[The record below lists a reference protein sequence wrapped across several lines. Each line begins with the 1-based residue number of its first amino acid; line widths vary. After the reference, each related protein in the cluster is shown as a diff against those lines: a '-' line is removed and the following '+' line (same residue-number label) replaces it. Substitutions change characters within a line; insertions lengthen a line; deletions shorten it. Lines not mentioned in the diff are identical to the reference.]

1 MYINLKER
9 FMQLQGEFDANAN
22 LEAARIFDLVHKE
35 LLEKVESNVC
45 NDCVAFSYTED
56 ITLTVIRILRPL
68 CEEYGITMILND
80 YGEYIFGVG
89 NGR

>member
-22 LEAARIFDLVHKE
+22 LEAARIFNLVHKE

-45 NDCVAFSYTED
+45 NDCVVFSYTED

-68 CEEYGITMILND
+68 CEEHGITMTLNE

>member
-1 MYINLKER
+1 
-9 FMQLQGEFDANAN
+9 MQLQGEFDANAN

-45 NDCVAFSYTED
+45 KDLVTFSYTEN
-56 ITLTVIRILRPL
+56 ITLTIIRILRPL
-68 CEEYGITMILND
+68 CEEYGITMVSNI

>member
-1 MYINLKER
+1 
-9 FMQLQGEFDANAN
+9 MQLQGEFDANAN
-22 LEAARIFDLVHKE
+22 LEAARIFDLVYKE

-45 NDCVAFSYTED
+45 KDEVTFSYTEG
-56 ITLTVIRILRPL
+56 ITLTIIRTLRPL
-68 CEEYGITMILND
+68 CEEHGITMNLDD